1 MNGLLLNNLGNLHR
15 LKSLVGIRPAGYAM
29 GRAYETHMG
38 PCHPDRFKVRSLYG
52 MMATTSA
59 NGYDMNRKPSLLPGN
74 ISPLRIALCVG
85 GAILVVVQFV
95 RSAHMDPLVA
105 MPGDVMFHIVMMAL
119 GAILFVLGMWG
130 PSM

>member
-1 MNGLLLNNLGNLHR
+1 
-15 LKSLVGIRPAGYAM
+15 
-29 GRAYETHMG
+29 
-38 PCHPDRFKVRSLYG
+38 
-52 MMATTSA
+52 
-59 NGYDMNRKPSLLPGN
+59 MNRKPAVMRGN
-74 ISPLRIALCVG
+74 TSPLRIALCVG
-85 GAILVVVQFV
+85 GATLVVVQFV